1 MNNKIQTELHKAYK
15 KQLKTLSMENQNDR
29 VQILITYLKYLRDVE
44 LFNFDKEA
52 FENIPL
58 LNSTI
63 AELEAAVRQS
73 KSEYVDFHIQNFCE
87 LLKINLKEW
96 LTK

>member
-1 MNNKIQTELHKAYK
+1 MSNKIQTELHKAYK

-29 VQILITYLKYLRDVE
+29 VQILIVYLKYLRDIE
-44 LFNFDKEA
+44 LFVDREA

-73 KSEYVDFHIQNFCE
+73 ESEYVDFHIQNFCE

>member
-1 MNNKIQTELHKAYK
+1 MNNKIQTELLKAYK